1 MMLTYLDAT
10 ADAET
15 VSSVLRSDGV
25 VAVTGLV
32 DPEIADTVAAELR
45 PDLDSKGLKT
55 VDAFNGDKTNRYGD
69 VLRTA
74 PSAAALV
81 DHDLVIAVA
90 NDVFLPHAASYQIN
104 SLAAIEI
111 MPGEAHQALH
121 RDDTVYPIDVAG
133 MELTLGVMWSLSDFT
148 AENGGTRVVPGSHR
162 FLRSWH
168 LPDLSNWDNAVMP
181 KGSAVFYLGSTWH
194 GGGANDSA
202 APRARQQLLPGLAA
216 PGGQHVP
223 VDAAGGRG
231 PLRPAPARAAR
242 LHGARFGRRPV
253 RQLRGRLPS
262 LGRRGAGSGVEQPA
276 RRGRHR
282 SAREGAGRRLTA
294 FRGVGRD
301 AARGQRRHQVEESEP
316 SEVSEC
322 SSHRPSLS
330 GSCAESPGKERLGG
344 RDYYLPGLEED
355 R

>member
-1 MMLTYLDAT
+1 MIDTTKKELMMLTYLDAT

-55 VDAFNGDKTNRYGD
+55 VDAFNGDKTNRYGG

-74 PSAAALV
+74 PSAAALI

-90 NDVFLPHAASYQIN
+90 NDVFLPHAASYRIN

-111 MPGEAHQALH
+111 MPGETHQALH

-168 LPDLSNWDNAVMP
+168 QPDLSNWDNAGMP
-181 KGSAVFYLGSTWH
+181 RGASGATRWKRASPRKSPSAQST
-194 GGGANDSA
+194 GLLCRGRAQ
-202 APRARQQLLPGLAA
+202 RAR
-216 PGGQHVP
+216 
-223 VDAAGGRG
+223 
-231 PLRPAPARAAR
+231 
-242 LHGARFGRRPV
+242 
-253 RQLRGRLPS
+253 
-262 LGRRGAGSGVEQPA
+262 GRRGWVESTIRVAVQRSWTSA
-276 RRGRHR
+276 SRAMLDRERTTCSLRRGATLVERR
-282 SAREGAGRRLTA
+282 YFYADREDSRT
-294 FRGVGRD
+294 
-301 AARGQRRHQVEESEP
+301 
-316 SEVSEC
+316 
-322 SSHRPSLS
+322 
-330 GSCAESPGKERLGG
+330 
-344 RDYYLPGLEED
+344 
-355 R
+355 